1 MERDTFPLG
10 CYGKLP
16 FWPEY
21 LKENVSFPSSRKLV
35 AWIHEG
41 RSEASLAESDDPG
54 QAEPPPERARLR
66 LLYGEPGATEIV
78 AGVIRPSADQGGLRK
93 FPFMVL
99 THLPRRLFAGS
110 YPLLPMAL
118 APVWEALDEAWER
131 LASVAS
137 REAFQEIAGS
147 HRVPSPLP
155 PREVEREYR
164 ARQQEKMA
172 ALLDRGDGASLEQLA
187 RNMPD
192 LLGRIRKEPGTFRVE
207 LPVSADPANACLDT
221 SFWIDLLNAQFR
233 FRRVEP
239 AVFLDEDPG
248 TRDRKVLLVL
258 APLAAADYPAV
269 MNGGV
274 GHPGILRPAHAPAGG
289 EGAVPLP
296 AMQVTYAEM
305 LARRF

>member
-41 RSEASLAESDDPG
+41 RSEASLAASQEDPG
-54 QAEPPPERARLR
+54 QAEPPAERARVR
-66 LLYGEPGATEIV
+66 ILYGEPGATEIV

-93 FPFMVL
+93 FPFVVL

-110 YPLLPMAL
+110 YPLLPLAL
-118 APVWEALDEAWER
+118 APVWEALDEAWDR

-137 REAFQEIAGS
+137 KEAFQEIAGS

-155 PREVEREYR
+155 PREVEQEYR
-164 ARQQEKMA
+164 GRQQETMSV
-172 ALLDRGDGASLEQLA
+172 LGRGDGISLEILA
-187 RNMPD
+187 RNMPE
-192 LLGRIRKEPGTFRVE
+192 LLGRIRKDPATFRVE
-207 LPVSADPANACLDT
+207 LPVSPDPGTACLDA

-248 TRDRKVLLVL
+248 SRSRKVLLIL
-258 APLAAADYPAV
+258 PPLAAGDYPAV
-269 MNGGV
+269 MHGSADCPGV
-274 GHPGILRPAHAPAGG
+274 LRPAQGPEVGGG
-289 EGAVPLP
+289 EDP
-296 AMQVTYAEM
+296 ASPREVTYAEM